1 MDIPELLHQQDE
13 QPNGSPAWMATFADL
28 MSLLMC
34 FFVLLLSFS
43 EMDVLKFKQIAG
55 SMKMAFGVQ
64 NRIEL
69 DDIPKGT
76 SIIAQ
81 EFSPG
86 EPTPSPINTI
96 TQHTLATTEQSL
108 RFTPGEKDASGLDSS
123 ENEKVE
129 LNEQLK
135 RINQQLKQ
143 YIEDGA
149 LETEML
155 GQQIIIR
162 IKENGAFASG
172 SPFLQAKF
180 KPVVMKI
187 AETIKDIPG
196 HISISGHTDNLGV
209 SGDMF
214 SSNFELSAQR
224 ALAIAHQ
231 MAKSDT
237 FDSSRTSVTGHGSN
251 RPLVPNSTN
260 ANRRKNRRVEIAIV
274 QGEALKTE
282 RLNITEATHSPI
294 NH

>member
-1 MDIPELLHQQDE
+1 MEIPELLHQQDE
-13 QPNGSPAWMATFADL
+13 QPSGSPAWMATFADL

-34 FFVLLLSFS
+34 FFVLLLSYS

-64 NRIEL
+64 NQIEL
-69 DDIPKGT
+69 EDIPKGT

-96 TQHTLATTEQSL
+96 TQHTIASTEQTL
-108 RFTPGEKDASGLDSS
+108 KFTPGDHNASGLRHKANA
-123 ENEKVE
+123 EAEKRKQEE
-129 LNEQLK
+129 LLK
-135 RINQQLKQ
+135 RINQQLAQ

-149 LETEML
+149 LETEAL

-172 SPFLQAKF
+172 SPYLQAKF

-187 AETIKDIPG
+187 AETIEAIPG

-209 SGDMF
+209 SGDMYT
-214 SSNFELSAQR
+214 SNFDLSAQR
-224 ALAIAHQ
+224 ALAVAHQ

-237 FDSSRTSVTGHGSN
+237 FDSSRASVTGHGSN
-251 RPLVPNSTN
+251 RPLVPNSSKV
-260 ANRRKNRRVEIAIV
+260 NRRKNRRVEIAIL
-274 QGEALKTE
+274 QGEALTTE
-282 RLNITEATHSPI
+282 RINLLSETH
-294 NH
+294 

>member
-1 MDIPELLHQQDE
+1 MEISELLHQQDD
-13 QPNGSPAWMATFADL
+13 QPSGSPAWMATFADL

-34 FFVLLLSFS
+34 FFVLLLSYS

-64 NRIEL
+64 NQIEL
-69 DDIPKGT
+69 QDIPKGT

-96 TQHTLATTEQSL
+96 TQHTIAATEQSL
-108 RFTPGEKDASGLDSS
+108 KVTPGDQDASGLKRKAQ
-123 ENEKVE
+123 EEAAKRE
-129 LNEQLK
+129 QEAQLK
-135 RINQQLKQ
+135 RINQQLAQ

-149 LETEML
+149 LETEAL

-172 SPFLQAKF
+172 SPYLQAKF

-187 AETIKDIPG
+187 AETIEAIPG

-209 SGDMF
+209 ASDMYA
-214 SSNFELSAQR
+214 SNFDLSAQR
-224 ALAIAHQ
+224 ALAVAHQ

-251 RPLVPNSTN
+251 RPLVPNSTKV
-260 ANRRKNRRVEIAIV
+260 NRRKNRRVEIAIL
-274 QGEALKTE
+274 QGETLTTE
-282 RLNITEATHSPI
+282 RINLLSEAH
-294 NH
+294 

>member
-1 MDIPELLHQQDE
+1 MEIPELLHQQDD
-13 QPNGSPAWMATFADL
+13 QPSGSPAWMATFADL

-34 FFVLLLSFS
+34 FFVLLLSYS

-64 NRIEL
+64 NQIEL
-69 DDIPKGT
+69 QDIPKGT

-96 TQHTLATTEQSL
+96 TQHTIAATEQSL
-108 RFTPGEKDASGLDSS
+108 KVTPGDQDASGLKRKAQ
-123 ENEKVE
+123 EEAAKRE
-129 LNEQLK
+129 QEAQLK
-135 RINQQLKQ
+135 RINQQLAQ

-149 LETEML
+149 LETEAL

-172 SPFLQAKF
+172 SPYLQAKF

-187 AETIKDIPG
+187 AETIEAIPG

-209 SGDMF
+209 ASDMYA
-214 SSNFELSAQR
+214 SNFDLSAQR
-224 ALAIAHQ
+224 ALAVAHQ

-251 RPLVPNSTN
+251 RPLVPNSTKV
-260 ANRRKNRRVEIAIV
+260 NRRKNRRVEIAIL
-274 QGEALKTE
+274 QGEALTTE
-282 RLNITEATHSPI
+282 RINLLSEAH
-294 NH
+294 

>member
-13 QPNGSPAWMATFADL
+13 QPSGSPAWMATFADL

-34 FFVLLLSFS
+34 FFVLLLSYS

-64 NRIEL
+64 NQIEL
-69 DDIPKGT
+69 QDIPKGT

-96 TQHTLATTEQSL
+96 TQHTIAATEQSL
-108 RFTPGEKDASGLDSS
+108 KVTPGDQDASGLKRKAQ
-123 ENEKVE
+123 EEAAKRE
-129 LNEQLK
+129 QEAQLK
-135 RINQQLKQ
+135 RINQQLAK

-149 LETEML
+149 LETEAL

-172 SPFLQAKF
+172 SPYLQAKF

-187 AETIKDIPG
+187 AETIEAIPG

-209 SGDMF
+209 ASDMYA
-214 SSNFELSAQR
+214 SNFDLSAQR
-224 ALAIAHQ
+224 ALAVAHQ

-251 RPLVPNSTN
+251 RPLVPNSTKV
-260 ANRRKNRRVEIAIV
+260 NRRKNRRVEIAIL
-274 QGEALKTE
+274 QGEALTTE
-282 RLNITEATHSPI
+282 RINLLSEAH
-294 NH
+294 